1 MFDGKT
7 HGFFHGFLQ
16 MFQSLKL
23 QKQVPRSERAAR
35 RTQEL
40 IAPRLGVKT
49 GSFCQEDA
57 GFSMFFFYGQEKQI
71 NSKGLWGIVYGY
83 NRTNMN

>member
-57 GFSMFFFYGQEKQI
+57 GFSMFFFLWPRKTNQL
-71 NSKGLWGIVYGY
+71 KGALGDSIRVQP
-83 NRTNMN
+83 N

>member
-16 MFQSLKL
+16 MFQPLKL

-57 GFSMFFFYGQEKQI
+57 GCSMFFSMAKKNKSTQRGFG
-71 NSKGLWGIVYGY
+71 G
-83 NRTNMN
+83 